1 MPFFSVIIPTFNR
14 SNTVIRA
21 VQSVL
26 DGVFVDIEVIVVD
39 DCSTDDTLELLGHI
53 NDQRFRVIKLSDK
66 SNANV
71 ARNRGAKCAKS
82 EFLCFLDSDDSFEP
96 THLKNLFD
104 RINNNPSVDI
114 FLESFQVIN
123 GKKKNLVDYPVG
135 IASSEKISM
144 ALANHII
151 PITCSTISVRRNAF
165 YRSGGFDQNLL
176 RQQDRDFLLSLCMA
190 YDYFYLSNDHSVLK
204 YQCSDSISRNSL
216 NYFGPLFY
224 LLKKHKNTFAKV
236 RIEIRLYLL
245 ARGLLQSLKNL
256 NFRDL
261 FFALKA
267 LRESKGFSSNI
278 FKVLISYSKGKRLR
292 KVLSRSFV
300 GS

>member
-1 MPFFSVIIPTFNR
+1 M
-14 SNTVIRA
+14 A
-21 VQSVL
+21 
-26 DGVFVDIEVIVVD
+26 
-39 DCSTDDTLELLGHI
+39 
-53 NDQRFRVIKLSDK
+53 
-66 SNANV
+66 
-71 ARNRGAKCAKS
+71 
-82 EFLCFLDSDDSFEP
+82 
-96 THLKNLFD
+96 
-104 RINNNPSVDI
+104 
-114 FLESFQVIN
+114 
-123 GKKKNLVDYPVG
+123 KKKSLVDYPVG

-204 YQCSDSISRNSL
+204 YQYSDSISRNSL

-224 LLKKHKNTFAKV
+224 LLKKHKNTFVKV

-292 KVLSRSFV
+292 KLLSKSFV